1 MGKSP
6 HASEMPAMKA
16 EPEDTVTDTLSLCRM
31 HPSQKIRMS
40 VESLAAIKSRQ
51 NSYKS
56 TLLPVMYCACS
67 LGPNV
72 WRTPGIILSE
82 TPIFQ
87 DFLPRCCTVLCLLT
101 VTTHTHDFE
110 DKEFCSA
117 IGKKKGL
124 RLWIF
129 KFHLIIDEWRY
140 HCDLVRSNM
149 TLASIYN
156 RNFMV

>member
-1 MGKSP
+1 MRRWCRRWKQILTTQWQTSCTCAACTPARKLGCHFK
-6 HASEMPAMKA
+6 ASLQSNLTKTA
-16 EPEDTVTDTLSLCRM
+16 
-31 HPSQKIRMS
+31 
-40 VESLAAIKSRQ
+40 
-51 NSYKS
+51 KS
-56 TLLPVMYCACS
+56 TLLPVMSRTCS
-67 LGPNV
+67 LALNV
-72 WRTPGIILSE
+72 WRTPGILLSE